1 MYSELI
7 YTRCGEGID
16 ILRGRN
22 PIKNSGFKVFSCSNA
37 VTEDKIVD
45 LPFLYAAAQSKES
58 YVDPDFMDD
67 AYLFFVP
74 DIGKKYMLDFHPIP
88 FDRDATGDYS
98 HRPGNFINQI
108 MIGEFDE
115 IYPFELFGNSSIWD
129 AQKKGEAFYYEN
141 TPVPLAQRDNFDDT
155 IGYINISD
163 ISEFVSAGRREVLK
177 KAIAFIISQYSLP
190 AEERKYL
197 VIKDENSKAIELWI
211 AAIESAFSPRMT
223 SGLSFATRLDKFVS
237 ANRYTVNLNGEYQT
251 QINLQSPNQK
261 LRFRAMIVGV
271 DERDRTNSSA
281 AKALANAPYVILD
294 GRAKTLSVNVDA
306 SEPYFEFISSYTE
319 EHEYFCRR
327 FMQMVDDAFPSTGAP
342 KLYSA
347 FVGLSRYS
355 TSKKVK
361 DLLPALNILGQFNL
375 LKSVD
380 LERLYKEV
388 KQEIPAFL
396 KEEPLSAF
404 AVMSWLE
411 RVAHIVGDT
420 SVLESFRDAVCQSY
434 VESVFT
440 KTQSDSTRE
449 LHNEVM
455 RSTFAQV
462 AAENLISKATANY
475 YTDAIQAFK
484 APDWISFTE
493 IYTDA
498 LKYARRNYEETVSI
512 YLSRSIYTLF
522 YANDRQTAQHIAS
535 LYATNNREKVVDVLL
550 DSAGKSSDQNYIRF
564 LIQLVCKLVPDV
576 ISSEKNMERFYNDLK
591 ALSIDGYFSSVIEYK
606 AQKIVQPYDME
617 RYLDWIISNREIS
630 GIDLSTTFGLIDKK
644 IAITDANLGRLA
656 TKLQKHRPKGVVC
669 INSAHIYSAAAIEDR
684 RLVNDL
690 PFIIRDTISQ
700 GFPSIEND
708 EYADRLAK
716 KVFSIKMPNEAFFAI
731 VSAASRSQ
739 FYCIKLS
746 EEAMKCVGSRQDS
759 IVGVFLEAAL
769 NSNSEIL
776 SDAIIDAMSE
786 VRQFEKNIAAIR
798 GTIHSQEVR
807 AYYSTLEKR
816 ARELHDQNKGST
828 LLGRLFSRSSKEADT
843 GKWGKK

>member
-129 AQKKGEAFYYEN
+129 AQKRGEAFYYEN
-141 TPVPLAQRDNFDDT
+141 APVPLAQRDNLDDA
-155 IGYINISD
+155 IGYINIDD

-211 AAIESAFSPRMT
+211 AAIESAFSPRMA

-271 DERDRTNSSA
+271 DERDRTNSAA
-281 AKALANAPYVILD
+281 AKALANAPYVVLD
-294 GRAKTLSVNVDA
+294 GKAKTLSANVDA
-306 SEPYFEFISSYTE
+306 AEPYYEFITSYTE

-327 FMQMVDDAFPSTGAP
+327 FMQMVDEASPSIGAP

-347 FVGLSRYS
+347 FVGLSKYG

-388 KQEIPAFL
+388 KQEIPVFL

-411 RVAHIVGDT
+411 RAAHIVGDT

-455 RSTFAQV
+455 KSAFAQI
-462 AAENLISKATANY
+462 AAENLISNATANY
-475 YTDAIQAFK
+475 YTDIIQTFK

-493 IYTDA
+493 FYTDA
-498 LKYARRNYEETVSI
+498 LKYLRRNYEETVSI

-522 YANDRQTAQHIAS
+522 YANDRQTAQHVAS
-535 LYATNNREKVVDVLL
+535 LYAANNQEKVTDVLL
-550 DSAGKSSDQNYIRF
+550 DSASKSSDKNYIRF

-576 ISSEKNMERFYNDLK
+576 ISSEKNMERFYKDLK
-591 ALSIDGYFSSVIEYK
+591 SLSIEGYFSSVIEYK
-606 AQKIVQPYDME
+606 AQKIVHTYDME
-617 RYLDWIISNREIS
+617 RYLDWILSSREIS
-630 GIDLSTTFGLIDKK
+630 GIDLSTTFGLLDKK
-644 IAITDANLGRLA
+644 IAVSDVNSGRLA
-656 TKLQKHRPKGVVC
+656 TKLQKYRPKGVTC
-669 INSAHIYSAAAIEDR
+669 INSAHLYPFVSIDDR
-684 RLVNDL
+684 RLLNEL
-690 PFIIRDTISQ
+690 PYIVKDAASQ

-716 KVFSIKMPNEAFFAI
+716 KMFSIKMPKEAFFTI
-731 VSAASRSQ
+731 VSAASRSR
-739 FYCIKLS
+739 FYSINLS
-746 EEAMKCVGSRQDS
+746 DEAVKYAGSRQDS
-759 IVGVFLEAAL
+759 IIGDFLEAAL
-769 NSNSEIL
+769 NANSEIL
-776 SDAIIDAMSE
+776 SDAIIGAMSE
-786 VRQFEKNIAAIR
+786 MRQFEKSIASIR
-798 GTIHSQEVR
+798 GTIRSQEVR
-807 AYYSTLEKR
+807 VYYSTLEKR
-816 ARELHDQNKGST
+816 ARELHDQNKGSSFF
-828 LLGRLFSRSSKEADT
+828 GRLFSRGSNENDS
-843 GKWGKK
+843 GKWGKN

>member
-45 LPFLYAAAQSKES
+45 LPFLYATAQSKES

-74 DIGKKYMLDFHPIP
+74 DIGEKYMLDFHPIP

-129 AQKKGEAFYYEN
+129 AQKRGEAFYYEN
-141 TPVPLAQRDNFDDT
+141 APVPLAQRDNLDDS
-155 IGYINISD
+155 IGYINIDD
-163 ISEFVSAGRREVLK
+163 ISEFISAGRREVLK
-177 KAIAFIISQYSLP
+177 KAIAFIISQYSMP

-251 QINLQSPNQK
+251 QINFQSPNQK

-281 AKALANAPYVILD
+281 AKALANAPYVVLD

-306 SEPYFEFISSYTE
+306 SEPYFEFITSYTE

-355 TSKKVK
+355 TSKKIK

-388 KQEIPAFL
+388 KQEIPGYL
-396 KEEPLSAF
+396 KEEPFSAF

-411 RVAHIVGDT
+411 RVARIVGDT

-434 VESVFT
+434 VESIFT

-455 RSTFAQV
+455 KSTFAEV

-498 LKYARRNYEETVSI
+498 LKYARRSYEETVGI
-512 YLSRSIYTLF
+512 YLSRSIYSLF
-522 YANDRQTAQHIAS
+522 YANDRQTAQHVAS
-535 LYATNNREKVVDVLL
+535 LYAANNREKVIDVLL
-550 DSAGKSSDQNYIRF
+550 DSAGKPSDQNYIRF

-576 ISSEKNMERFYNDLK
+576 ISSEKNMERFYHDLK
-591 ALSIDGYFSSVIEYK
+591 TLNIDSNYSSVLEYK

-617 RYLDWIISNREIS
+617 RYLDWIISNREID

-656 TKLQKHRPKGVVC
+656 TKIQKHRPKGVTC
-669 INSAHIYSAAAIEDR
+669 INSAHIYSIAAIEDR

-690 PFIIRDTISQ
+690 PCIIRDTTSQ

-708 EYADRLAK
+708 EYAERLAK
-716 KVFSIKMPNEAFFAI
+716 KVFSIKMPKEAFFAI
-731 VSAASRSQ
+731 VSAASRSR

-746 EEAMKCVGSRQDS
+746 EEAMKYVGSRQDS

-769 NSNSEIL
+769 NSNSKIL
-776 SDAIIDAMSE
+776 SDAIIEAMSE
-786 VRQFEKNIAAIR
+786 IRQFEKSIAAIR

-807 AYYSTLEKR
+807 AYYSTLENR

-828 LLGRLFSRSSKEADT
+828 LFGRLFSRGSNEADS